1 MTRSIFFNHQYKNKL
16 LGKWLVNGTSVRG
29 LAHLKSGEPNQDSL
43 KWISSKLSD
52 SIIIAIADGHG
63 GSMHFRSNIG
73 SKLAVNTAT
82 SVLDNFFSKP
92 SIEFSNVS
100 LYKDAIRF
108 SLPRLIVNNWLS
120 MVTDHVHKYPFSKR
134 EIQILSRKKGCKISE
149 KVLQN
154 PKIAYGSTLLISIL
168 TPEFIVLIQIGD
180 GAILVS
186 NANGYTFCPLNKT
199 NCSLS
204 LSSESPIS
212 LNDTESLCMDNSWLE
227 FRTGIF
233 AHCDLQPQL
242 ILMTTD
248 GYSNSFG
255 SDDDFFKIGSDYL
268 NILKEYGYS
277 YLVRNLRTLLRE
289 TSTRGSGDDITM
301 GFLYNFYLS

>member
-1 MTRSIFFNHQYKNKL
+1 LDQSVFINHQYKNKL

-29 LAHLKSGEPNQDSL
+29 PAHLKSGTPNQDSL
-43 KWISSKLSD
+43 KWVCSKLSD
-52 SIIIAIADGHG
+52 SIILAVADGHG

-73 SKLAVNTAT
+73 SNLAVNVAT

-92 SIEFSNVS
+92 SIDFSNVS

-108 SLPRLIVNNWLS
+108 SLPRLIVNNWLD
-120 MVTDHVHKYPFSKR
+120 MVTDHVNKHPFSKR
-134 EIQILSRKKGCKISE
+134 EIQVLSRKKGCKITE

-168 TPEFIVLIQIGD
+168 TPEFVVFIQIGD
-180 GAILVS
+180 GTILVA
-186 NANGYTFCPLNKT
+186 NANGNTFCPFDKIR
-199 NCSLS
+199 CSI
-204 LSSESPIS
+204 SPFIENTIS

-242 ILMTTD
+242 ILLTTD

-255 SDDDFFKIGSDYL
+255 SDNDFFKIGPDYL
-268 NILKEYGYS
+268 DILKEYGYS
-277 YLVRNLRTLLRE
+277 YLVRNLATILRQ
-289 TSTRGSGDDITM
+289 TSTKGSGDDVTM
-301 GFLYNFYLS
+301 GFLYNLS